1 MLCGCIPVVSAVA
14 AMPDIVGQEGYILQS
29 KNVLELKSI
38 LERIPNEYSVEK
50 MEAVRNR
57 IESLYTE
64 EARAKKLLDT
74 IAKV

>member
-1 MLCGCIPVVSAVA
+1 
-14 AMPDIVGQEGYILQS
+14 MPDIVGQEGYILQS